1 MVKRGITLS
10 QERRRLSLRPL
21 VRRKKVRHLN
31 QLAGVIMVEI
41 WCFYQMIMSL
51 TEGRL
56 HTEMKL

>member
-1 MVKRGITLS
+1 MVKRGITLTGA
-10 QERRRLSLRPL
+10 QEAELASLGEEKKRRAFKP
-21 VRRKKVRHLN
+21 
-31 QLAGVIMVEI
+31 VIMVEI